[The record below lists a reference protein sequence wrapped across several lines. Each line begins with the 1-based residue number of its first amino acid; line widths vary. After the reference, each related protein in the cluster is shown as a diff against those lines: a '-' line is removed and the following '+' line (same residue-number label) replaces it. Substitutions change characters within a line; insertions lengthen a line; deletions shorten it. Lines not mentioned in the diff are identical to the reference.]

1 MKLVLGNNTKYK
13 MRNKL
18 LLTGSFALAIF
29 ASSCFR
35 DAKKPGLEYMPDM
48 AHPVSVET
56 YDESK
61 NPDINANRTSNKFS
75 ALQPVKGTVPTAQGM
90 LPFKNEDY
98 DNTTSYKPYHH
109 EFSPEGEKASDADL
123 NPLEKTEINLTE
135 GKRLYEIYCSPC
147 HGKEGNADGTVT
159 IANNHAFPMGAPFS
173 YFTDAN
179 LAITEGHM
187 FYITQY
193 GRNSMGSYASQLNPN
208 ERWKVI
214 MYVKQMQADYTS
226 KNSASKKEEKKD
238 DKKKA

>member
-1 MKLVLGNNTKYK
+1 MK
-13 MRNKL
+13 RNSL
-18 LLTGSFALAIF
+18 LIIGAAFSALTIT
-29 ASSCFR
+29 SCFR

-48 AHPVSVET
+48 AHAVSVET

-109 EFSPEGEKASDADL
+109 EKDEAGEKASDADL
-123 NPLEKTEINLTE
+123 NPLEKTQVNLAE
-135 GKRLYEIYCSPC
+135 GKRLFTIYCSPC
-147 HGKEGNADGTVT
+147 HGAEGNADGTVT
-159 IANNHAFPMGAPFS
+159 LANNHAFPMGPLFS
-173 YFTDAN
+173 YYTDAN

-214 MYVKQMQADYTS
+214 MYIKQMQADYIA
-226 KNSASKKEEKKD
+226 KNSTTKKEEKKS
-238 DKKKA
+238 